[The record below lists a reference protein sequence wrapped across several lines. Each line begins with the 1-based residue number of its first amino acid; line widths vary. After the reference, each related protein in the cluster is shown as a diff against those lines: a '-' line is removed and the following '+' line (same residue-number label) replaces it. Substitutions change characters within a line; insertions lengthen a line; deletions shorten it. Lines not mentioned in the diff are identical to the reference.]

1 MELDPIK
8 LLCSGNPLDALIAD
22 LKKKLKEAIAAAMGK
37 INAAILAIKTM
48 LKDALSSLIP
58 QLPAKPA
65 FLLELMA
72 LKDKISGSIAEFKK
86 AAAALIEK
94 WGKVVSGIV
103 DLINSL
109 ANLSICDLL
118 TLNFKMNPD
127 GTIVLEGPP
136 PKTPTG
142 GPEVPAEAPVT
153 TTNNLPKDYVS
164 TNDAAVGGCEEV
176 YAAINNSPLGQKK
189 ISLEAELADL
199 SNQPSF
205 KTFSDKAKSQGK
217 PLSDTSIAN
226 LDGSE
231 KEIQDNFIFLSK
243 ELDNAK
249 SVYSIVNVST
259 DRVIEQIVQ
268 AVYYTDPKGSIS
280 SESIESLIGNL
291 PALVDAAAGASN
303 GQTSAGSPTITA
315 VQAALREQWKA
326 IVLKRGQN
334 IEIPTVEVIEGQ
346 TFATWFDSQGFKHIR
361 SSQISSLFSKRT
373 KRGVVNGSPPTNL
386 WPNIA
391 PTIRAL
397 DALIDDIGGT
407 ITINSAWRSPAYN
420 ASLATYTDGVAKNST
435 HMQFRAIDFTVSG
448 YLPNQIFNLL
458 RQRRS
463 QGKFTGGIGSYAT
476 FTHIDTRASN
486 PLPW

>member
-8 LLCSGNPLDALIAD
+8 LLCSGNPLDALIAA

-37 INAAILAIKTM
+37 INGEILAIKAM

-65 FLLELMA
+65 FLVELMA
-72 LKDKISGSIAEFKK
+72 LKDKISGSITEFKK

-164 TNDAAVGGCEEV
+164 TNDAAVGGAEEV

-291 PALVDAAAGASN
+291 PVLVDAAAGASN

-346 TFATWFDSQGFKHIR
+346 TFATWFDSQGFKNF
-361 SSQISSLFSKRT
+361 SSGEFTSYFNRPRNSTPPASIWANIEPTLRIVDRLATQLGTKIQITSSY
-373 KRGVVNGSPPTNL
+373 
-386 WPNIA
+386 
-391 PTIRAL
+391 
-397 DALIDDIGGT
+397 
-407 ITINSAWRSPAYN
+407 RSPTYN
-420 ASLATYTDGVAKNST
+420 AGLKKAAKNSSHT
-435 HMQFRAIDFTVSG
+435 RFMALDIQASGVSPSQVYNILKSWRNQGQFSG
-448 YLPNQIFNLL
+448 GLGLY
-458 RQRRS
+458 S
-463 QGKFTGGIGSYAT
+463 T
-476 FTHIDTRASN
+476 FVHIDTRGSN
-486 PLPW
+486 AEWRG

>member
-1 MELDPIK
+1 
-8 LLCSGNPLDALIAD
+8 
-22 LKKKLKEAIAAAMGK
+22 
-37 INAAILAIKTM
+37 M

-94 WGKVVSGIV
+94 WGKVVGGIV

-127 GTIVLEGPP
+127 GSIVLEGPP

-142 GPEVPAEAPVT
+142 GPEIPAEAPIT
-153 TTNNLPKDYVS
+153 TTSNLPKDYVS

-217 PLSDTSIAN
+217 PLSNTTIAN

-249 SVYSIVNVST
+249 SVYSVVNVST

-268 AVYYTDPKGSIS
+268 EVYYTDPKGSIS
-280 SESIESLIGNL
+280 SESIESLIGSL
-291 PALVDAAAGASN
+291 PSLVDSASGQVAGGA
-303 GQTSAGSPTITA
+303 TSAGSPTITA
-315 VQAALREQWKA
+315 VQAALREQWKP

-346 TFATWFDSQGFKHIR
+346 TFATWFDSQGFKNF
-361 SSQISSLFSKRT
+361 SSGEFTSYFNRPLNTTPPVSIWANILPTLRIVDQLATQLGTKIKIVSSY
-373 KRGVVNGSPPTNL
+373 
-386 WPNIA
+386 
-391 PTIRAL
+391 
-397 DALIDDIGGT
+397 
-407 ITINSAWRSPAYN
+407 RSPSYN
-420 ASLATYTDGVAKNST
+420 SNIKDNQGRQLSAKNSFHT
-435 HMQFRAIDFTVSG
+435 RFMALDIQASGVSPSQVYNILKSWRNQGQFR
-448 YLPNQIFNLL
+448 
-458 RQRRS
+458 
-463 QGKFTGGIGSYAT
+463 GGLGLYSS
-476 FTHIDTRASN
+476 FVHIDTRGSN
-486 PLPW
+486 VDW